1 MKQTIKRLRDMNKQ
15 EIQELLENIIKSNER
30 SK

>member
-15 EIQELLENIIKSNER
+15 EIQELLESIIKSNER